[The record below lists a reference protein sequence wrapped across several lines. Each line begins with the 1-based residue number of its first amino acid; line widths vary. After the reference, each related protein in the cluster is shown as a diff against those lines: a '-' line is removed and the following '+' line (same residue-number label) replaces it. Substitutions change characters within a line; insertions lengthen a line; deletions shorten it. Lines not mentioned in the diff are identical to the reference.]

1 MPRSPA
7 VRCDSGVTGSK
18 RFCGCTR
25 VSTVGI
31 KYKRS
36 PASERPIS
44 ARCMKSKARSPA
56 LSIGDRLR
64 PSITPDLIMT
74 ADQVRLVRDSLDAFR
89 EDAEPFALLFY
100 GKLFELDPGSRRLF
114 HNDLALQ
121 GRKLMDMLGS
131 VVESLDTF
139 QPMQARLAELGR
151 QHAQYGVS
159 SEQYDTLTTALL
171 WSIGQALVSGFDVP
185 TWETWRLAIHAISV
199 ARKADA
205 E

>member
-1 MPRSPA
+1 
-7 VRCDSGVTGSK
+7 
-18 RFCGCTR
+18 
-25 VSTVGI
+25 
-31 KYKRS
+31 
-36 PASERPIS
+36 
-44 ARCMKSKARSPA
+44 
-56 LSIGDRLR
+56 
-64 PSITPDLIMT
+64 MT

-131 VVESLDTF
+131 VVESLDSF

-151 QHAQYGVS
+151 QHAQYGVR

-171 WSIGQALVSGFDVP
+171 WSIGQALGSGFDVP
-185 TWETWRLAIHAISV
+185 TWEAWRLAINAICG
-199 ARKADA
+199 AMKADVS
-205 E
+205 